1 MENRSNAS
9 SSLHDLFSR
18 GSTPPQQPIIQ
29 QQQSQQPQVQP
40 QQQQPSSQQQPQSP
54 KYLSHNISSN
64 QIESLFQNLSASP
77 SDHHHAPSA
86 SQSSTADDFSTPTTP
101 PIMSIIDDPVA
112 SPSAS
117 ISSIS
122 DRQSALLSLLGGPSS
137 AQSSSSTTQ
146 QPTQVPTPPGS
157 SQRSGASPSHNEAQ
171 GKFLLEQL
179 MAGNP
184 PKSNYSDS
192 QKASSIPGSAPT
204 PPSYGPFLHES
215 DYRIYSQHEPAPE
228 APPPQQQQQ
237 AYHSPQLPQASVQPQ
252 TQSMPPQQQQQPPS
266 PRKSMFDFVSP
277 FDALS
282 APGPTKKKPVPTQPS
297 SISSGNEDSSTSA
310 WTAVSDPKRQSVD
323 NLLESLARAQLPPPA
338 QQSQPV
344 SHPTYDTY
352 FTGSNDYHA
361 EQSRVPPPPLPPKPA
376 PAPVGVPGR
385 TASPRSSPPKTHAPR
400 ARMDSP
406 QGVQQPPVHNNN
418 NRRDKESSPGPGNRG
433 SLRVKG
439 GRNNKNVNSPSPQA
453 QNIVFDVSQPLD
465 EIQAPRD
472 TVKSTAIALVRQD
485 TVFLPGTTIG
495 ATHWVAYAMTKGRIR
510 VISRS
515 SGDRTLLQLPTVFPP
530 NVSVTDMA
538 VHGNRLAGV
547 TSDGGF
553 VVWELPDIITDDVP
567 GQLLLCVIP
576 SNDHEPLTL
585 VKWNPRDP
593 DQLAVASDS
602 QIYLLDL
609 ALVHNLR
616 GQNAFQSDL
625 HQIGSIFP
633 LSSPLVAFDFDTI
646 HYTLASIS
654 VDSTLTIW
662 NVQDQLPYSTHKVR
676 GEDVPSSLT
685 FVDGG
690 IVVGRKNGTIFQLL
704 SMTTKS
710 VLSTIKFVNGSQED
724 PDMFGHANYDSR
736 IQTLWVA
743 NCRRDSIIGLK
754 ISLESSVSNGEEAIR
769 GYFEQVV
776 EFTGPKPTIHFV
788 ILTQDADP
796 NGDEAYAA
804 CIAAKVPPGELALV
818 AFSVH
823 SSGVDQILIRKEWF
837 DSALNSTLAKFPPY
851 TTLHQMPPPQAI
863 QPSLPEPILN
873 TGKNHRGPQSML
885 STAALQPVRPRTPP
899 SEEIEGDTTRDE
911 GRVEGGKGKGKG
923 GKVKFGE
930 DRERPDKNNKAGDN
944 AINESALG
952 QVLTR
957 EIRKTEDNLHNRIN
971 KLLSKAM
978 DTQNQRME
986 EARAHDQQEDFQRQE
1001 TILKL
1006 ISTELT
1012 RNTTRVVEM
1021 AVKSEVQNSVLPSL
1035 ENITKNEV
1043 RSALDDQ
1050 VGSGLVDYIG
1060 RSLPV
1065 EIEKLLLRPDVS
1077 SHFSH
1082 LLSNNLSTL
1091 IDRHIKDAVSKNI
1104 LAAYSQQSSA
1114 LHQEFMRELR
1124 SEIHG
1129 FKAELSGWQ
1138 SEALRNQE
1146 STIRELQRTV
1156 QALSDQV
1163 KYMSLNQTGS
1173 ALHHIQQ
1180 APQPHHGSPAGS
1192 GSSNINQSHLRQP
1205 NVQANLPP
1213 PSTQVSPNNYSVP
1226 HGTYPP
1232 PPPPQVQPQQSM
1244 LSHPWLSNNI
1254 VAPQA
1259 SHPAIPPPAP
1269 QAERTPPIKPEQ
1281 WDEIYLGVLHT
1292 QDATKLRDLLAHT
1305 NPEVIMPL
1313 QGQVLVSQAVI
1324 LTLVHRLSAMVGDL
1338 SPTDESLKTSLW
1350 WLQRAVMLLRPED
1363 KLITDFIPR
1372 VIPNV
1377 QVLLNTTKQRLAI
1390 PVPGGPPTLDIARSI
1405 SDVQES
1411 LRRKVTPVS

>member
-1 MENRSNAS
+1 MENRSIAS

-18 GSTPPQQPIIQ
+18 GSTPPQQPIQ
-29 QQQSQQPQVQP
+29 QQQAQQPQPTQP
-40 QQQQPSSQQQPQSP
+40 QQQQQQPSTQ
-54 KYLSHNISSN
+54 YLTHNVSSN

-77 SDHHHAPSA
+77 SDHHHHSSASA
-86 SQSSTADDFSTPTTP
+86 SQSAADDFSNPTTP
-101 PIMSIIDDPVA
+101 PVMSIQDDPVA
-112 SPSAS
+112 SPPAS

-137 AQSSSSTTQ
+137 APATSSSSTSQ
-146 QPTQVPTPPGS
+146 QPQQIPTPPGS

-184 PKSNYSDS
+184 PRSNYSES
-192 QKASSIPGSAPT
+192 QRTSSIPGSAPT
-204 PPSYGPFLHES
+204 PPSYGPGAGP
-215 DYRIYSQHEPAPE
+215 SQHESTYQRTQLDPAPE
-228 APPPQQQQQ
+228 LTQQQQQ
-237 AYHSPQLPQASVQPQ
+237 YHSPEPPQS
-252 TQSMPPQQQQQPPS
+252 QSMPPTQPQPPS

-282 APGPTKKKPVPTQPS
+282 TSGVSSKKKPAPPPPPPQPA
-297 SISSGNEDSSTSA
+297 SISSGLDDE
-310 WTAVSDPKRQSVD
+310 WTTVADPKRQSVD
-323 NLLESLARAQLPPPA
+323 NLLESLARAQIPPPA
-338 QQSQPV
+338 
-344 SHPTYDTY
+344 YDTTNY
-352 FTGSNDYHA
+352 YTASANDYLQA
-361 EQSRVPPPPLPPKPA
+361 QVPPPILPKPS
-376 PAPVGVPGR
+376 GVPNR
-385 TASPRSSPPKTHAPR
+385 TASPRASPPKPHAQR
-400 ARMDSP
+400 AARMDSP
-406 QGVQQPPVHNNN
+406 QGQAMQQQQQQPTNNN
-418 NRRDKESSPGPGNRG
+418 NHNRRDKESSPGPGSRG
-433 SLRVKG
+433 SLRAKG
-439 GRNNKNVNSPSPQA
+439 GRNYKSVNSPSQQV

-472 TVKSTAIALVRQD
+472 AVKSTAIALVRQD

-495 ATHWVAYAMTKGRIR
+495 ATHWVAYAMTRGRIR

-515 SGDRTLLQLPTVFPP
+515 SGDRTLLTLPPPFPP
-530 NVSVTDMA
+530 GASVTDMA

-553 VVWELPDIITDDVP
+553 VVWELPELITDDVP
-567 GQLLLCVIP
+567 GQLLLCVTP
-576 SNDHEPLTL
+576 SNDHEPLQL
-585 VKWNPRDP
+585 VKWNPKEP
-593 DQLAVASDS
+593 DQLAVASES

-609 ALVHNLR
+609 GLAHALR
-616 GQNAFQSDL
+616 GQSILQSDL
-625 HQIGSIFP
+625 HQIGQIFS
-633 LSSPLVAFDFDTI
+633 LSSPLVAFDFDVI
-646 HYTLASIS
+646 HFTLASIS

-676 GEDVPSSLT
+676 GEDIPSSLT

-754 ISLESSVSNGEEAIR
+754 ISLEPSVANGEEAIR
-769 GYFEQVV
+769 GYFDQVV

-788 ILTQDADP
+788 ILTPDSDP

-837 DSALNSTLAKFPPY
+837 DSALNSTVAKFPPY
-851 TTLHQMPPPQAI
+851 TALHQPPQQMPSTQMIPPPQPEINVAPTSHLPA
-863 QPSLPEPILN
+863 QPARL
-873 TGKNHRGPQSML
+873 
-885 STAALQPVRPRTPP
+885 RTPP
-899 SEEIEGDTTRDE
+899 SEEIEADITRDE
-911 GRVEGGKGKGKG
+911 VRAEGGKGKGKG

-930 DRERPDKNNKAGDN
+930 EKERSDKNSKGGDS
-944 AINESALG
+944 ALMNETALG

-957 EIRKTEDNLHNRIN
+957 EIRKTEDNLHNRIS

-1021 AVKSEVQNSVLPSL
+1021 AVKNEVQNSVLPSL

-1043 RSALDDQ
+1043 RAALNDQ
-1050 VGSGLVDYIG
+1050 VGTGLVDYIG
-1060 RSLPV
+1060 QSLPM

-1077 SHFSH
+1077 AHFSH
-1082 LLSNNLSTL
+1082 LLSNNLTTL
-1091 IDRHIKDAVSKNI
+1091 IDRHIKDAVSKN
-1104 LAAYSQQSSA
+1104 LLPLYSQQSSA
-1114 LHQEFMRELR
+1114 MHQEFMRELR
-1124 SEIHG
+1124 NEIHG
-1129 FKAELSGWQ
+1129 FKAEISNWQ
-1138 SEALRNQE
+1138 NDTMRGQE
-1146 STIRELQRTV
+1146 NSIRDLQRTV

-1163 KYMSLNQTGS
+1163 KYLSLNHTGS
-1173 ALHHIQQ
+1173 AIHHIQQ
-1180 APQPHHGSPAGS
+1180 APQPHHGSPANS
-1192 GSSNINQSHLRQP
+1192 GPSNMSQSHLRQQ
-1205 NVQANLPP
+1205 NVQTSLPP
-1213 PSTQVSPNNYSVP
+1213 PSSQVSSNNYSGP
-1226 HGTYPP
+1226 
-1232 PPPPQVQPQQSM
+1232 PQQSM
-1244 LSHPWLSNNI
+1244 LNQPWYSTNI
-1254 VAPQA
+1254 AAPQA
-1259 SHPAIPPPAP
+1259 SHPATIPPPPPPP
-1269 QAERTPPIKPEQ
+1269 QTERTPPIKPEQ

-1292 QDATKLRDLLAHT
+1292 QDASKLRDLLAHT
-1305 NPEVIMPL
+1305 NPELIMPL
-1313 QGQVLVSQAVI
+1313 NGQVLVSQAVI
-1324 LTLVHRLSAMVGDL
+1324 LTLVHRLSAMVGEL

-1350 WLQRAVMLLRPED
+1350 WLQRAVALLRPED

-1411 LRRKVTPVS
+1411 LRRKVAPVS